1 VRANSEQLAPPQVA
15 GGGQAVALTSEPE
28 DRLVKKLSRA
38 VCAPLTSPVLRAV
51 PICESKLENDVVLE
65 VLLDELSEELS
76 VTLLDELLLVSI
88 RLVSES

>member
-1 VRANSEQLAPPQVA
+1 MA

-28 DRLVKKLSRA
+28 ERLVKKLSSA
-38 VCAPLTSPVLRAV
+38 VCAPLTSPVLSAE
-51 PICESKLENDVVLE
+51 PICESKRENDVVLE
-65 VLLDELSEELS
+65 VLLDELSEELSEELS